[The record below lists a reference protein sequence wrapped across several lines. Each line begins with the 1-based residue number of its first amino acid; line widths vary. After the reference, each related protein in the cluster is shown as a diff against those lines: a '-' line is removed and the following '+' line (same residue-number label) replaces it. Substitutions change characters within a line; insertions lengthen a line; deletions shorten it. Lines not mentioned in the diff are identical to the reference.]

1 MASTRTLK
9 ATVKRAQKEVKK
21 LLAQARADKLT
32 KTKLETGLKEVENEL
47 KVLDIHAHSL
57 DAK

>member
-21 LLAQARADKLT
+21 LLAQARADKLN
-32 KTKLETGLKEVENEL
+32 KAKLETGLEEVENEL
-47 KVLDIHAHSL
+47 KILDIHAHSF